1 MQIVPYEHKAQYYET
16 DKMGIIHH
24 SNYIRWFEEARI
36 DYMEQAGI
44 HYQDLEED
52 GLMIPVLEVESQYK
66 NMTRFG
72 ETVCIAV
79 RPISYNGIR
88 MRIGY
93 VITEKESGQVR
104 CTGETAHC
112 FLDEKGSPVFLKK
125 GSPRWH
131 ERFLNMI
138 KEEQPRR
145 DE

>member
-36 DYMEQAGI
+36 DFMEQAGI
-44 HYQDLEED
+44 PYHSLEED
-52 GLMIPVLEVESQYK
+52 GLMVPVLEVECQYK

-72 ETVCIAV
+72 ETVCIET
-79 RPISYNGIR
+79 RPIAYNGIR

-93 VITEKESGQVR
+93 TITEKESGQIR

-112 FLDEKGSPVFLKK
+112 FLDREGRPVFLKK
-125 GSPRWH
+125 GCPRWH
-131 ERFLNMI
+131 ERFLKMLN
-138 KEEQPRR
+138 ENE
-145 DE
+145 